1 MEKIIFN
8 KTEIEISGI
17 SNNGK
22 MLDIQF
28 NDGDIVALEESFANQ
43 AGLEKIVLTDQ
54 DGKTMN
60 VYKNYSI
67 LKSIRKDKDVVIDEI
82 NDTKVDVVTVTLE
95 QEPEWKT
102 ETRKLAE
109 LQAMNTS
116 GILDLAE
123 TVSGIVEGS
132 VQ

>member
-43 AGLEKIVLTDQ
+43 SGLEKIVLTDQ